1 MLQRMAVY
9 EKVVDKPSGK
19 LSVVLKIKSP
29 RTDTSDG
36 RQKIGVPITFSV
48 NKTVWV

>member
-19 LSVVLKIKSP
+19 LSVGL
-29 RTDTSDG
+29 
-36 RQKIGVPITFSV
+36 
-48 NKTVWV
+48 TVVQGLTQVMGGKRLECQ